1 MRHLLLILLFA
12 ACLSESLPAVI
23 AAEPDLKTF
32 KKKVEPVLKQYCYAC
47 HGADGEASPRMTLL
61 DPDLFNGVDSETWH
75 DALNRINEGKMPP
88 KEAESLP
95 PAKRKVVVNW
105 LQSELD
111 RSIEAKR
118 STGGRVV
125 FRRLTNYEYNN
136 TMRDLLGIDYN
147 FAENLPPESR
157 SEDGFLNNGQVLS
170 VSPLQI
176 EYYLQAARKALDMAI
191 VSGPAPELVRQEE
204 TESAKGAR
212 DNADIGKRLDGRNQ
226 FIGGISNFPRQGKV
240 RVTVKAYS
248 VIPEGK
254 LVPEMEVNIGIR
266 SDTLSPSKTL
276 AVTEVTGTESEP
288 QVFVFEDWIQKY
300 PLPGKNP
307 KFPGIQIRI
316 KNLTA
321 KPLPKPKKGE
331 KPPPLTEPV
340 IYVESVVFEGPI
352 YQQWPPAHHSQILPA
367 TDEESP
373 QYISDVLS
381 RFMRRAYR
389 RPIEE
394 SELAQVVDFFF
405 NIRAASETFEDAIR
419 ETLALVLVSPDFLYM
434 VEPVSGV
441 KREALTDH
449 ELAVRL
455 SYFLWSTMPDETLFE
470 LADAGR
476 LRDELPTQIQRM
488 LDDPRSEHF
497 IRNFVSQW
505 LDLSGLTRIAVN
517 PEYYPQFDD
526 ALKADMAEETIRFF
540 AEILRE
546 DLSAENLISS
556 DFAMVNGPLARHYG
570 LQTATNNHR
579 FERLPLKGDEN
590 RGGLLT
596 QGSYLLANSNGED
609 SHPIRRAV
617 WILDRLLDD
626 PPSPPPPDVPEL
638 ESEKAEFA
646 SLTIKR
652 QLELHREKESC
663 NSCHQGIDPW
673 GIPLENFDAVGKWRS
688 EAVRIV
694 KNSAIKATIEATS
707 VLPQN
712 DQIDGVSELQ
722 EYILQHHRE
731 QFARAIVVKL
741 TTYALGRRLEFTDN
755 TDIDELTAQ
764 FLKDEM
770 RLKNLI
776 NSIVQS
782 SLFQTK

>member
-1 MRHLLLILLFA
+1 MRHLLLILLIS
-12 ACLSESLPAVI
+12 ACFSEGLPTVM

-32 KKKVEPVLKQYCYAC
+32 KKKVEPVLKQFCYEC
-47 HGADGEASPRMTLL
+47 HGPDGEASPRMTLL

-88 KEAESLP
+88 KDANPLP
-95 PAKRKVVVNW
+95 SAKRKLVVSW

-111 RSIEAKR
+111 RSVEAKR

-125 FRRLTNYEYNN
+125 FRRLTKYEYNN
-136 TMRDLLGIDYN
+136 TIRDLLGIDYN

-157 SEDGFLNNGQVLS
+157 SDDGFLNNGQVLS
-170 VSPLQI
+170 VSPLQV

-191 VSGPAPELVRQEE
+191 VSGPEPELVRQEQ

-212 DNADIGKRLDGRNQ
+212 DNADIGKQLDGRNQ
-226 FIGGISNFPRQGKV
+226 FIGGISSFPRQGKV
-240 RVTVKAYS
+240 RVTIKAYS
-248 VIPEGK
+248 VIPEGQ
-254 LVPEMEVNIGIR
+254 LVPKMEVNIGIR
-266 SDTLSPSKTL
+266 SDTLSPSKTM
-276 AVTEVTGTESEP
+276 AVTEVIGTKSEP

-331 KPPPLTEPV
+331 EAPPITEPV
-340 IYVESVVFEGPI
+340 IFIESVVFEGPI
-352 YQQWPPAHHSQILPA
+352 FQQWPPAHHRQILPD
-367 TDEESP
+367 TDAKSP
-373 QYISDVLS
+373 QYIADVLS
-381 RFMRRAYR
+381 GFMRRAYR

-394 SELAQVVDFFF
+394 SELDQVVDFYF
-405 NIRAASETFEDAIR
+405 NIRASSETFEDAIR
-419 ETLALVLVSPDFLYM
+419 ETFALVLVSPDFLYM
-434 VEPVSGV
+434 VEPVSGT
-441 KREALTDH
+441 KREELTDH

-455 SYFLWSTMPDETLFE
+455 SYFLWSTMPDQTLSE

-476 LRDELPTQIQRM
+476 LRDEMPSQIERM
-488 LDDPRSEHF
+488 LDDPRSEQF

-505 LDLSGLTRIAVN
+505 LDLSGLTRVAVN

-526 ALKADMAEETIRFF
+526 GLKVDMAEETIRFF
-540 AEILRE
+540 AEVLRE

-570 LQTATNNHR
+570 LQNVTNRHS
-579 FERLPLKGDEN
+579 FERLPLNGDER

-596 QGSYLLANSNGED
+596 QGSYLLINSNGED

-626 PPSPPPPDVPEL
+626 PPAPPPPDVPEL
-638 ESEKAEFA
+638 DSEKAEFA
-646 SLTIKR
+646 ALTIKK

-663 NSCHQGIDPW
+663 NSCHKGIDPW

-688 EAVRIV
+688 EAIRIV
-694 KNSAIKATIEATS
+694 GNKSEKAGIEAIS
-707 VLPQN
+707 SLPQN
-712 DQIDGVSELQ
+712 DEINGLAGLQ
-722 EYILQHHRE
+722 EYILQHHRD
-731 QFARAIVVKL
+731 QFARAIVTKL
-741 TTYALGRRLEFTDN
+741 ATYALGRRLEFTDKK
-755 TDIDELTAQ
+755 DIDEITAQ
-764 FLKDEM
+764 FLNDGM
-770 RLKNLI
+770 RLKKLI
-776 NSIVQS
+776 NAIVHS
-782 SLFQTK
+782 TLFQTK

>member
-1 MRHLLLILLFA
+1 MRHLLLILLIS
-12 ACLSESLPAVI
+12 ACFSEGLPTVM

-32 KKKVEPVLKQYCYAC
+32 KKKVEPVLKQFCYEC
-47 HGADGEASPRMTLL
+47 HGPDGEASPRMTLL

-88 KEAESLP
+88 KDANPLP
-95 PAKRKVVVNW
+95 SAKRKLVVSW

-111 RSIEAKR
+111 RSVEAKR

-125 FRRLTNYEYNN
+125 FRRLTKYEYNN

-157 SEDGFLNNGQVLS
+157 SDDGFLNNGQVLS
-170 VSPLQI
+170 VSPLQV

-191 VSGPAPELVRQEE
+191 VSGPEPELVRQEQ

-212 DNADIGKRLDGRNQ
+212 DNADIGKQLDGRNQ
-226 FIGGISNFPRQGKV
+226 FIGGISSFPRQGKV
-240 RVTVKAYS
+240 RVTIKAYS
-248 VIPEGK
+248 VIPEGQ
-254 LVPEMEVNIGIR
+254 LVPKMEVNIGIR
-266 SDTLSPSKTL
+266 SDTLSPSKTM
-276 AVTEVTGTESEP
+276 AVTEVIGTKSEP

-331 KPPPLTEPV
+331 EAPPITEPV
-340 IYVESVVFEGPI
+340 IFIESVVFEGPI
-352 YQQWPPAHHSQILPA
+352 FQQWPPAHHRQILPD
-367 TDEESP
+367 TDAKSP
-373 QYISDVLS
+373 QYIADVLS
-381 RFMRRAYR
+381 GFMRRAYR

-394 SELAQVVDFFF
+394 SELDQVVDFYF
-405 NIRAASETFEDAIR
+405 NIRASSETFEDAIR
-419 ETLALVLVSPDFLYM
+419 ETLALVLVAPDFLYM
-434 VEPVSGV
+434 VEPVSGT
-441 KREALTDH
+441 KREELTDH

-455 SYFLWSTMPDETLFE
+455 SYFLWSTMPDQTLSE

-476 LRDELPTQIQRM
+476 LRDEMPSQIERM
-488 LDDPRSEHF
+488 LDDPRSEQF

-505 LDLSGLTRIAVN
+505 LDLSGLTRVAVN

-526 ALKADMAEETIRFF
+526 GLKVDMAEETIRFF
-540 AEILRE
+540 AEVLRE

-570 LQTATNNHR
+570 LQNVTNRHS
-579 FERLPLKGDEN
+579 FERLPLNGDER

-596 QGSYLLANSNGED
+596 QGSYLLINSNGED

-626 PPSPPPPDVPEL
+626 PPAPPPPDVPEL
-638 ESEKAEFA
+638 DSEKAEFA
-646 SLTIKR
+646 ALTIKK

-663 NSCHQGIDPW
+663 NSCHKGIDPW

-688 EAVRIV
+688 EAIRIV
-694 KNSAIKATIEATS
+694 GNKSEKAGIEAIS
-707 VLPQN
+707 SLPQN
-712 DQIDGVSELQ
+712 DEINGLAGLQ
-722 EYILQHHRE
+722 EYILQHHRD
-731 QFARAIVVKL
+731 QFARAIVTKL
-741 TTYALGRRLEFTDN
+741 ATYALGRRLEFTDKK
-755 TDIDELTAQ
+755 DIDEITAQ
-764 FLKDEM
+764 FLNDGM
-770 RLKNLI
+770 RLKKLI
-776 NSIVQS
+776 NAIVHS
-782 SLFQTK
+782 TLFQTK